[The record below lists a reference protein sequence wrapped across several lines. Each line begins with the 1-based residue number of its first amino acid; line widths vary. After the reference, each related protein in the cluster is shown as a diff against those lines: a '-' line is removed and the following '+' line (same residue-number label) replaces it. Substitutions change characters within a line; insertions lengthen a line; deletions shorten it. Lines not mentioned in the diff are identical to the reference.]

1 MGIEY
6 DPFSR
11 EVQKD
16 PYPYYAE
23 LRERAPA
30 YYVESADAWA
40 VSRYDDVLRVLK
52 TPEVFSSYAMQE
64 FLGGGIR
71 NKRAE
76 EGSSPFGSLLES
88 RALISADPPDHTRL
102 RHLVNRGFT
111 PQRVQELEPR
121 IREITKS
128 CLDAV
133 ADRGELD
140 LMGDFAIPIPV
151 TVIAELLGIPAERF
165 ADFKRWSDAIVQGVS
180 LGRAVTPTPELL
192 AEMAEFVTFLNEL
205 VEARKT
211 QPSNDLVSVLVQ
223 KEEGGSLTFEELML
237 FAIVLL
243 VAGNETTTNLVGN
256 TVNLLLDRPD
266 DLAAVSGDRNLVPGL
281 VEEALRFV
289 SPIQMLPRTTLCDTE
304 IAGQHIDK
312 GTFVLVLFAAAN
324 RDSRQFP
331 RGDDFELR
339 RNPKDHIAFGFGIH
353 YCLGA
358 ALARLE
364 GRVAL
369 EELFSRLPNLRRA
382 EGAVDY
388 LESGILRGPKWLPVA
403 FDPQSGAGN
412 LRRRTSVSAH
422 SVRAHRS

>member
-1 MGIEY
+1 MAIQY

-40 VSRYDDVLRVLK
+40 VSRYADVLRVVK
-52 TPEVFSSYAMQE
+52 TPEVFSSHAMQE
-64 FLGGGIR
+64 FLGGGVR
-71 NKRAE
+71 RVRDQGPA
-76 EGSSPFGSLLES
+76 SPFGSLLDS

-121 IREITKS
+121 IREITKT

-140 LMGDFAIPIPV
+140 LMGEFAIPIPV

-192 AEMAEFVTFLNEL
+192 AEMAEFVTFLSEL
-205 VEARKT
+205 VEDRKAN
-211 QPSNDLVSVLVQ
+211 PSNDLVSLLVQ
-223 KEEGGSLTFEELML
+223 KEEGGSLTFAELML

-243 VAGNETTTNLVGN
+243 VAGNETTTNLIGN

-266 DLAAVSGDRNLVPGL
+266 DLAAVSADQHLVPGL

-304 IAGQHIDK
+304 IAGQPIAK

-324 RDSRQFP
+324 RDSRQFL

-339 RNPKDHIAFGFGIH
+339 RNPRDHVAFGFGIH

-369 EELFSRLPNLRRA
+369 EELFSRLPKLRRA

-388 LESGILRGPKWLPVA
+388 LESGILRGPKSLPVA
-403 FDPQSGAGN
+403 FDAQSSAGKLRRQTTVSAQSGR
-412 LRRRTSVSAH
+412 LH
-422 SVRAHRS
+422 RA